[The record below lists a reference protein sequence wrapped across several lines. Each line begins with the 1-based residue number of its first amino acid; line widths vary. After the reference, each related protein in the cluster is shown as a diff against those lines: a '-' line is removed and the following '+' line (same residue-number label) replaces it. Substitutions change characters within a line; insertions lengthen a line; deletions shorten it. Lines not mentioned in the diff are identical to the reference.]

1 MEVYDYKDGMTL
13 ISELATGGELLE
25 VLTSNKYITEI
36 EVARIIQQILEGVE
50 YMHSK
55 SIGHLGLTP
64 LDIMFSR
71 PGGSE
76 IKMADFSLARR
87 IVGIVKMEY
96 GQPEFVAPEIVNG
109 EGASFASDLWAVGII
124 TYLLLSGVSPFRGQV
139 LLHNFSYLCFQQ
151 FLSKDTFFSCSQ
163 NDRETL
169 QRIQMGDI
177 DFDFELWQNISREA
191 KHFVANLLVYKP
203 EERMS
208 VRQALSHPWLQILK
222 QPGIEISEQYQISTE
237 RLRTYYGTLQ

>member
-1 MEVYDYKDGMTL
+1 MCSLILTL
-13 ISELATGGELLE
+13 FI
-25 VLTSNKYITEI
+25 
-36 EVARIIQQILEGVE
+36 
-50 YMHSK
+50 
-55 SIGHLGLTP
+55 
-64 LDIMFSR
+64 
-71 PGGSE
+71 
-76 IKMADFSLARR
+76 
-87 IVGIVKMEY
+87 
-96 GQPEFVAPEIVNG
+96 
-109 EGASFASDLWAVGII
+109 
-124 TYLLLSGVSPFRGQV
+124 PF
-139 LLHNFSYLCFQQ
+139 
-151 FLSKDTFFSCSQ
+151 Q

-237 RLRTYYGTLQ
+237 RLRTYYNTLK

>member
-1 MEVYDYKDGMTL
+1 MRQF
-13 ISELATGGELLE
+13 GGDFQTIYCIFLPFSSFLE
-25 VLTSNKYITEI
+25 RK
-36 EVARIIQQILEGVE
+36 Q
-50 YMHSK
+50 
-55 SIGHLGLTP
+55 
-64 LDIMFSR
+64 FS
-71 PGGSE
+71 
-76 IKMADFSLARR
+76 F
-87 IVGIVKMEY
+87 
-96 GQPEFVAPEIVNG
+96 
-109 EGASFASDLWAVGII
+109 
-124 TYLLLSGVSPFRGQV
+124 
-139 LLHNFSYLCFQQ
+139 
-151 FLSKDTFFSCSQ
+151 Q

-237 RLRTYYGTLQ
+237 RLRTYYGTLKYVSCFGIFSRKQSFLKEFLNFRIFFT